1 MKFFS
6 AGIERRC
13 GVASGSS
20 SGGARKR
27 RWSALCLA
35 AGVAVSC
42 GASWTH
48 AAEKAPAA
56 VEAGAKP
63 GREAEVKI
71 AAAAEAMPGS
81 TLFFAEVRDPSRAL
95 PLLESHPLWQR
106 FTKLDVYRAAL
117 EKKEAKRAL
126 ALVKSFEERSGMA
139 WRAALADLTQGGV
152 SFGIDVGT
160 QGGVVLVRAK
170 DAETAEK
177 IQKAFVATAR
187 EALEKLGRDEE
198 IEEKNY
204 RGLQAYKYKDLV
216 YGVCGPYILL
226 ANKAELARNVADRIL
241 DGKSGSLAEDE
252 QFQAAAQ
259 ERPAKSEGWAYLRMD
274 VPRLLGVVKKLT
286 EKRSDNPLGELLFGG
301 VLTALQH
308 APYLTASLQVEG
320 STAKLAFSAPA
331 PKEGAAADKKSV
343 DFFLA
348 VDDEG
353 KGPIAL
359 PPETILS
366 FSVQRNWSKFWQA
379 ADELFSEKI
388 VAEMAKADSTLSL
401 FFSGK
406 DFSTEVLTA
415 VKPRLEVVVVRQ
427 TFDGPAE
434 RIPTLKFPAAALVLE
449 VDPKADL
456 GTHFKIAFQ
465 SAVGLGN
472 LGLSQERKPQL
483 LMDMRKEKG
492 VEIVTAKFL
501 DPVRKQDV
509 TPVEYNFSP
518 TLVLL
523 DGRVVLASTEKLG
536 ERIAAGL
543 KNPSNRAAP
552 ANLEL
557 EVFAQPIAAALRD
570 NLDALVSQ
578 NMLEKGTDRPEAEAQ
593 VGLFL
598 EVVAQLQA
606 LDVRLTQSRGK
617 LQLEWSLSAASAS
630 EAKAAANAEG
640 GAR

>member
-1 MKFFS
+1 MKLLS
-6 AGIERRC
+6 AGIERLR
-13 GVASGSS
+13 GAASGSS
-20 SGGARKR
+20 SGGRKR
-27 RWSALCLA
+27 RWGTLCLA
-35 AGVAVSC
+35 AGLAVSC
-42 GASWTH
+42 GASWSA

-56 VEAGAKP
+56 VEAGAKA

-71 AAAAEAMPGS
+71 VSAAEAMPGS
-81 TLFFAEVRDPSRAL
+81 TLFYAEVRDPARAL

-106 FTKLDVYRAAL
+106 FTKLDAYRAAL

-126 ALVKSFEERSGMA
+126 ALVKSFEERSGLE
-139 WRAALADLTQGGV
+139 WREALADLTQGGV

-160 QGGVVLVRAK
+160 QGGVVLMRAK

-187 EALEKLGRDEE
+187 EGLEKLGRDEE

-204 RGLQAYKYKDLV
+204 RGLQAYKYKELV
-216 YGVCGPYILL
+216 YGVCGPYLL
-226 ANKAELARNVADRIL
+226 FSNKGELARSVADRIL

-252 QFQAAAQ
+252 LFQTASK

-274 VPRLLGVVKKLT
+274 VPRLLGVVKKIT

-308 APYLTASLQVEG
+308 APYLSASLEVEG
-320 STAKLAFSAPA
+320 NTAKLAFAAPA
-331 PKEGAAADKKSV
+331 PKEGAAADRKSV

-348 VDDEG
+348 VDDDG

-388 VAEMAKADSTLSL
+388 VAEMAKADSSLSL

-415 VKPRLEVVVVRQ
+415 IKPRLEVVVARQ
-427 TFDGPAE
+427 SFDGPAE

-472 LGLSQERKPQL
+472 VGLSQERKPQL

-492 VEIVTAKFL
+492 LEVVTARFL

-509 TPVEYNFSP
+509 TPIEYNFSP
-518 TLVLL
+518 TLVLTE
-523 DGRVVLASTEKLG
+523 GRVVLASTEKLG
-536 ERIAAGL
+536 EQIAAGL
-543 KNPSNRAAP
+543 STPSKRPKP

-557 EVFAQPIAAALRD
+557 EVFAPPIAAALRD

-606 LDVRLTQSRGK
+606 LDVKLTQSK
-617 LQLEWSLSAASAS
+617 ETLQLEWSLSAASS
-630 EAKAAANAEG
+630 STAKAAAGVEG
-640 GAR
+640 GTR